1 MGHTLSALPALSYQ
15 AEAYI
20 SERQRRTAWR
30 HSVAHSPFGF
40 SRSASGCRELDGL
53 ESDNS
58 ADDYDERLL
67 QLRKAEAK
75 K

>member
-1 MGHTLSALPALSYQ
+1 MTP
-15 AEAYI
+15 
-20 SERQRRTAWR
+20 WR
-30 HSVAHSPFGF
+30 HSVARSPSGF
-40 SRSASGCRELDGL
+40 SRSAPGCRELEVL

-58 ADDYDERLL
+58 ADDYEERLL